1 MLNVGCNSD
10 TLYVLCKCS
19 LWFLGGLQLCCNGLV
34 AHRPLL
40 RKTPPSAACWRKRH
54 QAALETGVARMWP
67 KASQYIRAASDLQSS
82 LDCTPSVCSKGIAES
97 CWESKVPLRLLDPLP
112 LGSEQGKTERMGWL
126 VPYWKDTTWLT
137 MRQRTKSIGNIS
149 TAAEFTEHWG
159 WVSDLEESSSG
170 PWLAG
175 SPTAWWDCNAR
186 SCQNAAQSHTYSS

>member
-10 TLYVLCKCS
+10 TLYVLCKHS

-40 RKTPPSAACWRKRH
+40 RKTPPSAACWRKQH

-67 KASQYIRAASDLQSS
+67 KASQHIRRPVTFRVAWTARHVSAQKAL
-82 LDCTPSVCSKGIAES
+82 LRVAES
-97 CWESKVPLRLLDPLP
+97 PRVPLRLLDPLP

-126 VPYWKDTTWLT
+126 VPTGKTTWLT

-149 TAAEFTEHWG
+149 TVAEFTEHWG
-159 WVSDLEESSSG
+159 LSEW
-170 PWLAG
+170 PW
-175 SPTAWWDCNAR
+175 R
-186 SCQNAAQSHTYSS
+186 V